1 MIRFVVFKHP
11 TVFEKQ
17 SILENHSSFQYSKN
31 ILHLNIA
38 SKHSFGGQ
46 FGLSTPPSSLSL
58 LNLVLA
64 TSYLNPSPTP
74 FQFASM
80 PHWLCLGR
88 LSVTRPSLDPRSFI
102 NLRSNP
108 FSISWLDQHWH
119 MQLVLVM
126 LLISSFFWTVH
137 PKSLSWWWEV
147 GNSFI
152 LQQTDLSSNPLS
164 WFFFFRFIDRYNI
177 HRTAT
182 VRRLRNRSANDGW
195 VQSLI

>member
-1 MIRFVVFKHP
+1 VSRVSTNSKKTNFNKSMVLEMIRFVVFKHP
-11 TVFEKQ
+11 AVFEKQ

-88 LSVTRPSLDPRSFI
+88 LSVTRPFSRSTILYQSSIQSFLNLLVGSTLTHATCFGHVTHILFFLDSSPQKLKLMMRGGQFIYTPTNRSI
-102 NLRSNP
+102 LE
-108 FSISWLDQHWH
+108 
-119 MQLVLVM
+119 
-126 LLISSFFWTVH
+126 SSF
-137 PKSLSWWWEV
+137 L
-147 GNSFI
+147 I
-152 LQQTDLSSNPLS
+152 
-164 WFFFFRFIDRYNI
+164 FF
-177 HRTAT
+177 
-182 VRRLRNRSANDGW
+182 L
-195 VQSLI
+195 